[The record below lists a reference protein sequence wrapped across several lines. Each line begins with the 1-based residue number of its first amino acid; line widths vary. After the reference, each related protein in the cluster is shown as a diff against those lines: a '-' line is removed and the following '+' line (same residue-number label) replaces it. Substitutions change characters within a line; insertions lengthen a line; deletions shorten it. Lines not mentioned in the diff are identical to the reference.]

1 LGRAPRS
8 EIDLLRVP
16 ASLTPAAVDRPMFVD
31 ARIAA
36 ARRAAD
42 PSVRV
47 ALLLAALAAD
57 PAHAGIRLPLVHAEI
72 AVARPADAIE
82 AANPLVAR
90 SRLLNRLGLTAADRA
105 RLARELGTAH
115 QQIDRLPEAVRYLT
129 IALDGEPAAT
139 RAALR
144 QRIASI
150 NDEIARRARNEAR
163 RPRIGEPL
171 DQPQLVR
178 PRIPPKVA
186 TVAGLTTVLAPG
198 AAR

>member
-1 LGRAPRS
+1 
-8 EIDLLRVP
+8 
-16 ASLTPAAVDRPMFVD
+16 MFVD
-31 ARIAA
+31 ARIEA
-36 ARRAAD
+36 ARRATD
-42 PSVRV
+42 PSARV
-47 ALLLAALAAD
+47 SLLLAALAAD
-57 PAHAGIRLPLVHAEI
+57 PAHAGIRLPLFRAEI

-90 SRLLNRLGLTAADRA
+90 SRLLNGLGLTAADRA
-105 RLARELGTAH
+105 RFARELGIAH

-129 IALDGEPAAT
+129 VAVDGEPAAA

-163 RPRIGEPL
+163 RPRVGEAL

-178 PRIPPKVA
+178 PRIPPRVA
-186 TVAGLTTVLAPG
+186 TVAAATSVPAPG
-198 AAR
+198 AVR